1 MPVFGLQQNTLYI
14 VANHRIANYAA
25 TPVHF
30 ASVSVFIQ
38 ENIQVKAVL
47 CKQHGA
53 PKDLVIEDIA
63 EPDMAADQVRIAVKA
78 CGVNFPDILM
88 IAGKYQIQPP
98 LPFSPGA
105 ELSGE
110 ILAVGD
116 KIEHLNPGQRVLAMH
131 GYGCMA
137 EEVCLPAATIVPIPD
152 SMDYVTAASFILTYG
167 TSYHALKQRARL
179 QRGETLLVLG
189 AAGGVGLAAVEIG
202 KLFGAEVF
210 AAASTADKLQLAGQY
225 GATHL
230 INYTETTLKEQV
242 KEMTAGRGV
251 DVIYDP
257 VGGDLFDDCLRSIA
271 WGGRIL
277 VIGFASGKIP
287 AIPANLPLLKGSSV
301 VGVFWGQFTQ
311 REPQTSL
318 ENTRELLQ
326 LFTEGKLKPHISAT
340 YPLEQA
346 ADALLALAERRVM
359 GKVVITI

>member
-1 MPVFGLQQNTLYI
+1 M
-14 VANHRIANYAA
+14 R
-25 TPVHF
+25 
-30 ASVSVFIQ
+30 
-38 ENIQVKAVL
+38 AVL
-47 CKQHGA
+47 CKQHGT
-53 PKDLVIEDIA
+53 PEDLVIEDVA
-63 EPDMAADQVRIAVKA
+63 PPEMAPDQVRIAVKA

-110 ILAVGD
+110 ILEVGD
-116 KIEHLNPGQRVLAMH
+116 KVAHLKPGQRVLAMH
-131 GYGCMA
+131 HSGCMA

-152 SMDYVTAASFILTYG
+152 SMDYVIAASFILTYG
-167 TSYHALKQRARL
+167 TSYHALKQRAAL
-179 QRGETLLVLG
+179 QSGESLLVLG

-202 KLFGAEVF
+202 KLFGAEVY
-210 AAASTADKLQLAGQY
+210 AAASTTEKLELASKY
-225 GATHL
+225 GAKHL
-230 INYTETTLKEQV
+230 INYSESSLKEQV

-257 VGGDLFDDCLRSIA
+257 VGGDLFDDCLRSIS

-311 REPQTSL
+311 REPELSR

-326 LFTEGKLKPHISAT
+326 LFDEGKLKPHVSET

-346 ADALLALAERRVM
+346 ADALMALAERRAM
-359 GKVVITI
+359 GKVVVTI

>member
-1 MPVFGLQQNTLYI
+1 M
-14 VANHRIANYAA
+14 
-25 TPVHF
+25 
-30 ASVSVFIQ
+30 
-38 ENIQVKAVL
+38 KAVL
-47 CKQHGA
+47 CKQFGA
-53 PKDLVIEDIA
+53 PTDLVIEEVA
-63 EPDMAADQVRIAVKA
+63 APQMAADQVRIAVRA

-88 IAGKYQIQPP
+88 IAGKYQIKPS

-110 ILAVGD
+110 IIAVGD
-116 KIEHLNPGQRVLAMH
+116 KVEQLRPGQRVLAMH
-131 GYGCMA
+131 QYGCMA
-137 EEVCLPAATIVPIPD
+137 EEVCLPAAAIVPIPD

-167 TSYHALKQRARL
+167 TSYHALKQRAAL
-179 QRGETLLVLG
+179 QPGESLLVLG

-202 KLFGAEVF
+202 NLFGAEIF
-210 AAASTADKLQLAGQY
+210 AAASSAEKLELTRQY
-225 GATHL
+225 GANHL
-230 INYTETTLKEQV
+230 INYTESSLKEQV
-242 KEMTAGRGV
+242 MNLTDGRGV

-257 VGGDLFDDCLRSIA
+257 VGGDLFDDCLRSIS

-311 REPQTSL
+311 REPSLSL

-326 LFTEGKLKPHISAT
+326 LFDEGKLKPHVSAT

-346 ADALLALAERRVM
+346 ADALLTLAERRAM
-359 GKVVITI
+359 GKVVVTI